1 MFIIPQRWFSQILRS
16 NSLKLTIQDHV
27 ELIIQDQVKKQFLD
41 VFRDFKLQKHLFT
54 LNLTPIPVYHV
65 FIIPLTWF
73 SSTLRSNLLKLI
85 ILDHVTY
92 QYQKQQTN
100 KKCPKVVKSCSF
112 SGWPLILSWTATARQ
127 TTDQTRQT
135 PYTNHRQKGRSYDR
149 PDYYYYTPTRALAR
163 KTGRSDKKVF
173 RLFKSLRQ
181 GGMSKKQRRRG
192 RWHLK
197 RKHLHLRELKY
208 FMTIPFGN
216 I

>member
-1 MFIIPQRWFSQILRS
+1 MKFFLLLPDIFRDWKLQKHLFTLNLTLIPVYYVFIIPQTWFSQILRS

-92 QYQKQQTN
+92 QYQKQQKN
-100 KKCPKVVKSCSF
+100 KNFPKVVKSCSF
-112 SGWPLILSWTATARQ
+112 SGWPLILSWTAIEVGSGPER
-127 TTDQTRQT
+127 D
-135 PYTNHRQKGRSYDR
+135 HSVS
-149 PDYYYYTPTRALAR
+149 R
-163 KTGRSDKKVF
+163 KRYAPRVIVLLQRHPCLHSTSTLI
-173 RLFKSLRQ
+173 LFF
-181 GGMSKKQRRRG
+181 
-192 RWHLK
+192 
-197 RKHLHLRELKY
+197 Y
-208 FMTIPFGN
+208 
-216 I
+216 